1 MKNQGEIFKKLR
13 EFNIKDTR
21 KFILS
26 NNETIYFWIDPPTID
41 SLCGLNFTANNH
53 SQRRE
58 KIRKKIDIIYNGEGL
73 YKFSLITKTNY
84 FNVNNLLFVVFNP
97 CFDEFYADFVFK
109 TQDTSFVVLRTVL
122 SKSLDYHRVNDTK
135 VTLQDVYEVGV
146 NDLDNLLCGRTFA
159 YPIEVYSKK
168 ISKKYDKRFK
178 SKMTSLL
185 SSYSMQYG
193 GKFDDEK
200 ATRVINY
207 DESKGMVKKI

>member
-1 MKNQGEIFKKLR
+1 M
-13 EFNIKDTR
+13 
-21 KFILS
+21 S
-26 NNETIYFWIDPPTID
+26 
-41 SLCGLNFTANNH
+41 
-53 SQRRE
+53 
-58 KIRKKIDIIYNGEGL
+58 
-73 YKFSLITKTNY
+73 
-84 FNVNNLLFVVFNP
+84 NLL
-97 CFDEFYADFVFK
+97 
-109 TQDTSFVVLRTVL
+109 FVVLRTVL
-122 SKSLDYHRVNDTK
+122 PKSLDYHRVNDIK